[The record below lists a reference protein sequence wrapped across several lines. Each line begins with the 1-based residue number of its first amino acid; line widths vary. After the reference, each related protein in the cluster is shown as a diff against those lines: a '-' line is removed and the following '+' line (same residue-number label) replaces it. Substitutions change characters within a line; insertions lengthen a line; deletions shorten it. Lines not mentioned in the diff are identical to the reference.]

1 MTKLYLRPFDV
12 ILNQSWENP
21 GFLFKKQS
29 EYNMQKK
36 KPKPKKKKKNWMV
49 KLQLRTRIWAQVTPW
64 FYIPWDSIWNNAQ
77 DSL

>member
-36 KPKPKKKKKNWMV
+36 SQNQNQKKKTEW
-49 KLQLRTRIWAQVTPW
+49 
-64 FYIPWDSIWNNAQ
+64 
-77 DSL
+77 